1 MSKKEFTG
9 RYDWRV
15 VLDVES
21 AGAQVNL
28 YEFATKDGE
37 TDGNWIVVDKG
48 EQLDWLIE
56 TLIAIKEEK

>member
-1 MSKKEFTG
+1 MTKKEFTG

-28 YEFATKDGE
+28 YEFATACTEADLWPGYSVNPE
-37 TDGNWIVVDKG
+37 PLQPPTYLMFQEGA
-48 EQLDWLIE
+48 
-56 TLIAIKEEK
+56 IA